1 MSSRIHRPGRMP
13 VWQRWC
19 VLTGMS
25 LCVISGLL
33 FLLGHEFRIA
43 PSWFGSRVVLTTHG
57 VTASLAIF
65 LFGSVIVGHVRV
77 GLSFRRQI
85 WTGLTNLAALTFLIL
100 TSWVLYYGNEEWRE
114 DTVFIHWLVGLL
126 FAVIFTAHLV
136 PLFREVLLSRHQM
149 KK

>member
-1 MSSRIHRPGRMP
+1 MSNRMYRPGRMP

-19 VLTGMS
+19 VLTGIT

-43 PSWFGSRVVLTTHG
+43 PSWLGSRTVLTTHG

-100 TSWVLYYGNEEWRE
+100 SSWLLYYGNEEWRE

-126 FAVIFTAHLV
+126 FAGVFMAHLV
-136 PLFREVLLSRHQM
+136 PLFRGFFSRYQ
-149 KK
+149 KVI